1 MLSSDTLGWRFDDL
15 GSDDWNEIRSLA
27 VDAVAAFDEAYGG
40 ARMDRFDDAGY
51 SRIPVLE
58 NLFFEDSW
66 VLEFVRHTD
75 GIMFRVD
82 AVLTESHPA
91 FAPPQPGEQHCYR
104 RGELVFDS
112 IRSLRWEAD
121 GLVRASIDPSGET
134 DLGSIDSFVKVGE
147 TYIVVGDFGT
157 LTIESE
163 APFFSIGPA
172 EGER

>member
-1 MLSSDTLGWRFDDL
+1 MSAG
-15 GSDDWNEIRSLA
+15 EA
-27 VDAVAAFDEAYGG
+27 VD
-40 ARMDRFDDAGY
+40 Y
-51 SRIPVLE
+51 SGIPGLE

-66 VLEFVRHTD
+66 VLEIVRHTD
-75 GIMFRVD
+75 RIVFRVD

-121 GLVRASIDPSGET
+121 GLVRASSDPSGET

-147 TYIVVGDFGT
+147 TYVVVGDFGT
-157 LTIESE
+157 LTIQ
-163 APFFSIGPA
+163 ADVPFLVIDPA
-172 EGER
+172 DGER